1 MVDGT
6 GTAKGG
12 PPGYDTDRLR
22 ECMFDPET
30 APALAELESG
40 PKSVGHLA
48 EACGISGEEMKGRLA
63 YMVECGFL
71 SVDGDAYS
79 ADAGKLAAFMEDDE
93 AGYGSIVD
101 SLTTMDSYLN

>member
-1 MVDGT
+1 MGM
-6 GTAKGG
+6 AEKG
-12 PPGYDTDRLR
+12 PGYDTDRLR

-48 EACGISGEEMKGRLA
+48 EACGISVEEMKGRLA
-63 YMVECGFL
+63 YMAECGFL

-79 ADAGKLAAFMEDDE
+79 ADADKLAAFMEDDE